1 MDTRLKYD
9 FNNTEIAFRAK
20 SNKELNKTFLLFASI
35 NNYILSNLGTK
46 GVKLA
51 LKLNLPIKNIIKKTV
66 FQQFCGGENIAQ
78 CQNTIEKLALHNI
91 KAILDFAVEG
101 AETEESYDQTTNEII
116 LTIEKGKNSPNI
128 PFSVFKP
135 TGLGSKK
142 ILEKIQLNEKLSAE
156 EKAAQDRIKNR
167 FDQICSTAHQCGVRI
182 LVDSEDSWYQD
193 PIDDMVYEMMM
204 RYNKQKPIVYN
215 TYQMYRKNMLK
226 SLKKAFLMAA
236 RENIYLGA
244 KLVRGAYM
252 EKERARAAEKNYED
266 PILPDKDA
274 TDNAYNDALKFCID
288 NKQRIALVSG
298 SHNEYSNYY
307 LSVLIDKYG
316 IAKKDEN
323 VFFAQLYGMSDHIS
337 FNLAE
342 AGYNVVKY
350 LPYGPIEAVMP
361 YLFRR
366 AEENTS
372 MAGQSSREFL
382 LIKKELKRRKSQK
395 KTKAE

>member
-1 MDTRLKYD
+1 MDTQLNYD

-20 SNKELNKTFLLFASI
+20 SNKELNKAYFLFASI
-35 NNYILSNLGTK
+35 NSNFLSSLGTK
-46 GVKLA
+46 SVKLA

-66 FQQFCGGENIAQ
+66 FQQFCGGENIEQ

-91 KAILDFAVEG
+91 KTILDYAVEG
-101 AETEESYDQTTNEII
+101 AETEYSYDQTTNEII
-116 LTIEKGKNSPNI
+116 RTIEKAKNSPQI

-142 ILEKIQLNEKLSAE
+142 ILEKIQLNKKLTTE
-156 EKAAQDRIKNR
+156 EQEARDRIKNR
-167 FDQICSTAHQCGVRI
+167 LDRICSTAYQYGIRI
-182 LVDSEDSWYQD
+182 MIDSEDSWYQD
-193 PIDDMVYEMMM
+193 PIDDMVYEMMV

-215 TYQMYRKNMLK
+215 TFQMYRKKMLDRLK
-226 SLKKAFLMAA
+226 SAFLMAA

-252 EKERARAAEKNYED
+252 EKERERSAEKKYED
-266 PILPDKDA
+266 PILPNKDA

-307 LSVLIDKYG
+307 LTVLIDKYG

-350 LPYGPIEAVMP
+350 VPYGPIEAVMP

-372 MAGQSSREFL
+372 IAGQSSREFL
-382 LIKKELKRRKSQK
+382 LIKNELKRRKS
-395 KTKAE
+395 